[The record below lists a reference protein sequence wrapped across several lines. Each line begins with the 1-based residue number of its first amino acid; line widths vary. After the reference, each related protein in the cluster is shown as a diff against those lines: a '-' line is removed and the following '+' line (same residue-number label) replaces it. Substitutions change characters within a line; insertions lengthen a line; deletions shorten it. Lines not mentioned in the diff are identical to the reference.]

1 MTAEAVYL
9 SVDKKQSQEENS
21 ISTSPVRARRDC
33 TPATRTASQ
42 AAEPHNSSPE
52 ARKANALT
60 TEPPHETLGG
70 HFIKS

>member
-42 AAEPHNSSPE
+42 AAEPNSSPD
-52 ARKANALT
+52 ALKANALT